1 MVYHSIVFML
11 SANSYC
17 AVHTYI
23 QAKYYYRL
31 VIDEAFSFGVLGAT
45 GRGVTEHYHV
55 PIDAIDIMTISLAH
69 SLSSVGGACVGK
81 SDVVDHQRL

>member
-1 MVYHSIVFML
+1 ML
-11 SANSYC
+11 
-17 AVHTYI
+17 T

-45 GRGVTEHYHV
+45 GRGVTEHYNV

-69 SLSSVGGACVGK
+69 SLSSVGGACVGR